1 MLSGFTLVRNAV
13 SLDYPIVPAIRSIL
27 AICDEVVVNVG
38 QSPDGTRGLVAGLG
52 DPRVRILDS
61 VWDFSRG
68 SAMLAEETN
77 RVMRAC
83 RGRWGVY
90 IQADEVLHET
100 GAARLQEGVRAWDGD
115 PRVEGLLVDYR
126 HFYGDF
132 DTVATNRH
140 WYRREVR
147 CVRLDRDIRSY
158 QDAQGFRVG
167 PGQRRVRARATG
179 AQMFHYGWARAPQS
193 LAHKLAVSQEIF
205 RDAGGAGGAG
215 AGRPAAE
222 LAWTP
227 LLRRFDGTHP
237 RVAQPWVD
245 ARRQV
250 PPPVSRGGGGFR
262 LAHLRLYASDWIERL
277 TGARVFEYRNY
288 VEV

>member
-1 MLSGFTLVRNAV
+1 ARPRAARRPARRAVRRADRGARHARHAVRRGRPVPALLRPAVPRVTMLSGFTLVRNAV

-38 QSPDGTRGLVAGLG
+38 QSPDGTRELVAGVG
-52 DPRVRILDS
+52 DARVRILDS

-132 DTVATNRH
+132 
-140 WYRREVR
+140 
-147 CVRLDRDIRSY
+147 
-158 QDAQGFRVG
+158 
-167 PGQRRVRARATG
+167 
-179 AQMFHYGWARAPQS
+179 
-193 LAHKLAVSQEIF
+193 
-205 RDAGGAGGAG
+205 
-215 AGRPAAE
+215 
-222 LAWTP
+222 
-227 LLRRFDGTHP
+227 
-237 RVAQPWVD
+237 
-245 ARRQV
+245 
-250 PPPVSRGGGGFR
+250 
-262 LAHLRLYASDWIERL
+262 
-277 TGARVFEYRNY
+277 
-288 VEV
+288 

>member
-1 MLSGFTLVRNAV
+1 
-13 SLDYPIVPAIRSIL
+13 
-27 AICDEVVVNVG
+27 
-38 QSPDGTRGLVAGLG
+38 
-52 DPRVRILDS
+52 
-61 VWDFSRG
+61 
-68 SAMLAEETN
+68 
-77 RVMRAC
+77 
-83 RGRWGVY
+83 
-90 IQADEVLHET
+90 
-100 GAARLQEGVRAWDGD
+100 
-115 PRVEGLLVDYR
+115 
-126 HFYGDF
+126 
-132 DTVATNRH
+132 
-140 WYRREVR
+140 
-147 CVRLDRDIRSY
+147 
-158 QDAQGFRVG
+158 
-167 PGQRRVRARATG
+167 
-179 AQMFHYGWARAPQS
+179 MFHYGWARAPQS

-205 RDAGGAGGAG
+205 HDAGGAG